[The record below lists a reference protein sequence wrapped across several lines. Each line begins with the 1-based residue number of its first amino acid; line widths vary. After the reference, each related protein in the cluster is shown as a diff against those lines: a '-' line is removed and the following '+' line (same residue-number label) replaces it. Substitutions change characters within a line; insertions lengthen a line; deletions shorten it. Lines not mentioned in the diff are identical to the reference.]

1 MYGFLAIMFKTL
13 DDIKPD
19 YLAVAFDLKAPTHRH
34 KLYDQYKATRKG
46 MPNELASQMP
56 ILKDILRAMNIKI
69 VELEGYEADD
79 ILGTLAKW
87 GESKKLNVTVLTG
100 DRDYFQL
107 ASENITIKIPRTK
120 MGKTETEDFDANK
133 VIETYGLEPQKLIEV
148 KGLMGDTSD
157 NIPGVPG
164 IGEKTAIT
172 LVKDYSTI
180 ENLYNQLENN
190 TDKLKGKLRENLI
203 NNKELAILSKTLG
216 TIDINSPID
225 KDLEDIKAKEWN
237 NEKVLELFKKLKFN
251 RFIERFNLS
260 SFSDSSSNKLEKI
273 ECEEIDNVQEIINS
287 INKEK
292 NMYYYFETK
301 KVENNDYIID
311 ESITST
317 YIYIESKNKCYCTKN
332 IFDLKELFEN
342 PKILKHGYKQ
352 KQDYILLKQIG
363 IRPTNMMFDVEIA
376 AYLLNSTITKY
387 TIDYLALEYLAFD
400 TNEYLSTFNIK
411 QDNMQKQMNLFE
423 TESNIENSNNELN
436 TVYAY
441 LIKKLSDKLYE
452 KMKELDL
459 LDLFQNIEMPV
470 SEVLAEMQYE
480 GMYVDKNELMEYGKE
495 LQKSKDELTT
505 EIYELCGQE
514 FNINSPKQLGDI
526 LFEKIGLKGGKKNKN
541 GYSTDVDVLEKLKN
555 EHPVIKKILDYRQVA
570 KLITTYVDGLMP
582 YINKNTG
589 KIHSYF
595 HQTVTATGRI
605 SSSDPNLQNIP
616 TRIELGKNLRKVFK
630 PENGKIF
637 IDADYSQIEL
647 RVLAHI
653 CNDTH
658 MVTAFNNDEDIHA
671 QAASKIFN
679 IDINNVTKQQRG
691 EAKAVNFG
699 IVYGISDFGLGEQLG
714 IGRKQAKQYI
724 DEYLN
729 EYKGIKKFMNDIVEN
744 TKEKGYVETLYKRRR
759 YVPELNSNNYIVRQ
773 FGTRVAMNT
782 PIQGT
787 AADIMKIAMIDV
799 YKKLKENNLKSKI
812 ILQVH
817 DELILESPIEEKEI
831 AEKLLKNCMENA
843 IKLRVPL
850 KAELSDGYN
859 WYELK

>member
-1 MYGFLAIMFKTL
+1 MFKTL

-526 LFEKIGLKGGKKNKN
+526 LFEKMGLKGGKKNKN